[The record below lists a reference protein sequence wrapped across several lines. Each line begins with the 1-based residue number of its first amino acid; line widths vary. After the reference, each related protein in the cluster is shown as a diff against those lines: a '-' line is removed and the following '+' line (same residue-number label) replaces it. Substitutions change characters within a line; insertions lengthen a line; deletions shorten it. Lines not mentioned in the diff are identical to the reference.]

1 MNRLISFLFALAT
14 ATAGLSARSQLT
26 IDTLLPIGRVV
37 RVMDPFTTIPEYE
50 GSRRCWIHIGV
61 RYDSNEAAL
70 ERFAWRFQ
78 SMIDTVRFYEPGW
91 PTRTMLDAN
100 GDGRSDFYDSLLV
113 LGSDTGWVEDTA
125 TRFLKG
131 IAVAK
136 VADVDADGYDD
147 LICREWPG
155 MRVYWGDS
163 VEPLRRYS
171 SILNPEGTH
180 SNQVAPAAICVVNR
194 LQGIPAIATY
204 YDVDFNQGDPLDRW
218 RNYAGWRLNQD
229 DVSNHRDT
237 LQVESNL
244 WRGTFMSHRYA
255 PDPPTLVR
263 NGCWLR
269 LDYNAWVAFDSS
281 GIRSEDYSREVD
293 TLVLS
298 GQQLAGSTML
308 PLSHPPTLDSML
320 QLTISHGSVLSVR
333 QWLSP
338 EQIIPVETKA
348 YYLQPQT
355 IATSRVD
362 GLFVWPDMTGDSI
375 PELAV
380 IRKPNSTPF
389 VMDDFCFEI
398 YDIAGA
404 PVSSTIVPFP
414 VHDSSGIDVVHGR
427 IVWKSAT
434 GADINVRVYDAAG
447 RLLLQ
452 SAVPAEIA
460 STEGIP
466 IDPQVGK
473 GLRLVELTDAAGRI
487 RRTTILVR

>member
-1 MNRLISFLFALAT
+1 MNRCLTYLLALAIT
-14 ATAGLSARSQLT
+14 TAGLSAQSQLT
-26 IDTLLPIGRVV
+26 IDTLLPIGRVL
-37 RVMDPFTTIPEYE
+37 RVYFPTSVPEYE
-50 GSRRCWIHIGV
+50 GTPRPWVFVRSRFDDDLTETES
-61 RYDSNEAAL
+61 YT
-70 ERFAWRFQ
+70 WRFQ
-78 SMIDTVRFYEPGW
+78 TSDDSVRVKEIRRPQ
-91 PTRTMLDAN
+91 RVMLDAN
-100 GDGRSDFYDSLLV
+100 GDGRRDFHDSLLV
-113 LGSDTGWVEDTA
+113 LGSDTEWVEDTA
-125 TRFLKG
+125 TRNVVNQGLDRR
-131 IAVAK
+131 IV
-136 VADVDADGYDD
+136 DLDADGYDD
-147 LICREWPG
+147 LVEGR
-155 MRVYWGDS
+155 RVYWGDS
-163 VEPLRRYS
+163 AEPLRHYS
-171 SILNPEGTH
+171 RIVNPEGTY
-180 SNQVAPAAICVVNR
+180 SNQVAPAAISVVNR

-204 YDVDFNQGDPLDRW
+204 YDIDYKQGNGKQDQY
-218 RNYAGWRLNQD
+218 RNYSGWRLNAE
-229 DVSNHRDT
+229 DVIAHRDVISV
-237 LQVESNL
+237 QGKL
-244 WRGTFMSHRYA
+244 WSHMFHAVYYITE
-255 PDPPTLVR
+255 PPLLER
-263 NGCWLR
+263 NGRWLS
-269 LDYNAWVAFDSS
+269 LGYDDWVAFDSL
-281 GIRSEDYSREVD
+281 GSRNEYVAWNQD
-293 TLVLS
+293 ALILS
-298 GQQLAGSTML
+298 GSSLAGSTML

-380 IRKPNSTPF
+380 IRKPNSTPL

-434 GADINVRVYDAAG
+434 GADISVRVYDAAG

-452 SAVPAEIA
+452 SAIPVDTA
-460 STEGIP
+460 STEGIR

>member
-1 MNRLISFLFALAT
+1 MNGLVAFLCALVT
-14 ATAGLSARSQLT
+14 AIAGLSAQSQLT
-26 IDTLLPIGRVV
+26 VDTLLPIGRVV
-37 RVMDPFTTIPEYE
+37 GVRNPVVVPEYS
-50 GSRRCWIHIGV
+50 GSRRPWIYIVTRDYGDTLRV
-61 RYDSNEAAL
+61 E
-70 ERFAWRFQ
+70 FCTWRFQ
-78 SMIDTVRFYEPGW
+78 TLDDTVRVRENRRPL
-91 PTRTMLDAN
+91 RVMLDAN
-100 GDGRSDFYDSLLV
+100 GDGRRDFYDSLLV
-113 LGSDTGWVEDTA
+113 LSSDTGWVEDTV
-125 TRFLKG
+125 TRFMKG
-131 IAVAK
+131 IAVAA
-136 VADVDADGYDD
+136 VADVDADGNDD
-147 LICREWPG
+147 LICRERPG

-163 VEPLRRYS
+163 VEPLRSYS
-171 SILNPEGTH
+171 SILNPEGTY

-194 LQGIPAIATY
+194 LQGIPAIATF
-204 YDVDFNQGDPLDRW
+204 YDIDDRSDHGRRRW
-218 RNYAGWRLNQD
+218 FSGWRLD
-229 DVSNHRDT
+229 PTDVAEHRDT
-237 LQVESNL
+237 IAVLNKL
-244 WRGTFMSHRYA
+244 WSLVFFSETYE
-255 PDPPTLVR
+255 PEPPTLLR
-263 NGCWLR
+263 NGRWLS
-269 LDYNAWVAFDSS
+269 LGYDDWIAFDST
-281 GIRSEDYSREVD
+281 GTKNEYYAYNQD
-293 TLVLS
+293 TLILS
-298 GQQLAGSTML
+298 GSSLAGSTML

-333 QWLSP
+333 KWLSP

-404 PVSSTIVPFP
+404 PESSTIVPFP

-434 GADINVRVYDAAG
+434 GADISVRVYDAAG

-452 SAVPAEIA
+452 SAIPVDTA
-460 STEGIP
+460 STEGIR

>member
-1 MNRLISFLFALAT
+1 MRFFVAFLFALVT
-14 ATAGLSARSQLT
+14 AIAGLSAQSQLT
-26 IDTLLPIGRVV
+26 VDTLLPIGRVL
-37 RVMDPFTTIPEYE
+37 RVYLPSSVPEYE
-50 GSRRCWIHIGV
+50 GTPRPWVFVRSRFDDDLTETES
-61 RYDSNEAAL
+61 YT
-70 ERFAWRFQ
+70 WRFQ
-78 SMIDTVRFYEPGW
+78 TSDDSVRVKENRRPL
-91 PTRTMLDAN
+91 RVMLDAN
-100 GDGRSDFYDSLLV
+100 GDGRRDFYDSLLV
-113 LGSDTGWVEDTA
+113 LGSDTGWVEDTES
-125 TRFLKG
+125 RFLKG
-131 IAVAK
+131 IAVAA
-136 VADVDADGYDD
+136 VADVDADGNDD

-163 VEPLRRYS
+163 VEPMRSYS
-171 SILNPEGTH
+171 SILNPEGTY

-218 RNYAGWRLNQD
+218 RNYAGWRLKQD

-255 PDPPTLVR
+255 PDPPTLLR

-320 QLTISHGSVLSVR
+320 QLTISRGSILSVR

-355 IATSRVD
+355 ISSTNVELIMPWTD
-362 GLFVWPDMTGDSI
+362 VTGDGI
-375 PELAV
+375 PELGV
-380 IRKPNSTPF
+380 YRRSNSRPEH
-389 VMDDFCFEI
+389 VRDYCIEI
-398 YDIAGA
+398 YDVAGSPA
-404 PVSSTIVPFP
+404 NSIMPDIVNLETDLQI
-414 VHDSSGIDVVHGR
+414 VNGH
-427 IVWKSAT
+427 IVWKTISGHDAV
-434 GADINVRVYDAAG
+434 VRVFDATG
-447 RLLLQ
+447 RLL
-452 SAVPAEIA
+452 
-460 STEGIP
+460 TEKTVETAIISSSGVP
-466 IDPQVGK
+466 IDAAYGR
-473 GLRLVELTDAAGRI
+473 GIRLIELIDSAGHM
-487 RRTTILVR
+487 RRTTMIVR

>member
-1 MNRLISFLFALAT
+1 MNRLVAFLCALVS
-14 ATAGLSARSQLT
+14 ATAGLSAQSQLT
-26 IDTLLPIGRVV
+26 VDTLVPIGRVV
-37 RVMDPFTTIPEYE
+37 GVRNPMVVPEYS
-50 GSRRCWIHIGV
+50 GSRRPWIYIVTRDYGDTLRV
-61 RYDSNEAAL
+61 E
-70 ERFAWRFQ
+70 FCTWRFQ
-78 SMIDTVRFYEPGW
+78 TPDDSVRVKEIRRPQ
-91 PTRTMLDAN
+91 RVMLDAN
-100 GDGRSDFYDSLLV
+100 GDGRRDFYDSLLV

-125 TRFLKG
+125 TRN
-131 IAVAK
+131 AVNQGLDRRI
-136 VADVDADGYDD
+136 VDLDADGYDD
-147 LICREWPG
+147 LVEGR
-155 MRVYWGDS
+155 RVYWGDS

-404 PVSSTIVPFP
+404 PESSTIVPFP

-434 GADINVRVYDAAG
+434 GADISVRVYDAAG

-452 SAVPAEIA
+452 YAIPVDTA
-460 STEGIP
+460 STEGIR

>member
-1 MNRLISFLFALAT
+1 
-14 ATAGLSARSQLT
+14 
-26 IDTLLPIGRVV
+26 
-37 RVMDPFTTIPEYE
+37 MDPFTTIPEYE

-78 SMIDTVRFYEPGW
+78 SINDTVRIYEPGW

-100 GDGRSDFYDSLLV
+100 GDGHRDFYDSLLV
-113 LGSDTGWVEDTA
+113 LGSDTGWVADTA
-125 TRFLKG
+125 TRYIVNQGLDRR
-131 IAVAK
+131 V
-136 VADVDADGYDD
+136 VDLDADGYDD
-147 LICREWPG
+147 LVEGR
-155 MRVYWGDS
+155 RVYWGDS
-163 VEPLRRYS
+163 VEPLRHYS

-194 LQGIPAIATY
+194 LQGIPAIATF

-229 DVSNHRDT
+229 DVSNHSDT
-237 LQVESNL
+237 LQVDSNL

-281 GIRSEDYSREVD
+281 GVRSEDYSREVD

-320 QLTISHGSVLSVR
+320 HLTISQGSVLSVR
-333 QWLSP
+333 QWLTP
-338 EQIIPVETKA
+338 EQIIPSETMA

-355 IATSRVD
+355 INSTSTRE
-362 GLFVWPDMTGDSI
+362 LIVWPDVTGDSI
-375 PELAV
+375 PELGVYRAPW
-380 IRKPNSTPF
+380 RGCLSDTL
-389 VMDDFCFEI
+389 DDYCIEI

-404 PVSSTIVPFP
+404 QVSSAIIPSP
-414 VHDSSGIDVVHGR
+414 SHDSSGIDVVHGR

-434 GADINVRVYDAAG
+434 LADISVRVYDAAG

-452 SAVPAEIA
+452 STVPADTA
-460 STEGIP
+460 STEGIR

-473 GLRLVELTDAAGRI
+473 GLRLIELTDAAGRTC
-487 RRTTILVR
+487 RTTMFVR

>member
-1 MNRLISFLFALAT
+1 MNRCLTYLLALAIT
-14 ATAGLSARSQLT
+14 TTGLEAQSQLT

-37 RVMDPFTTIPEYE
+37 QIVNPRSIPEYL
-50 GSRRCWIHIGV
+50 GYRKPWIYIST
-61 RYDSNEAAL
+61 RYDTGTMNRTVSST
-70 ERFAWRFQ
+70 WRFETTY
-78 SMIDTVRFYEPGW
+78 DTVRVAERR

-100 GDGRSDFYDSLLV
+100 GDGRRDFYDSLLV

-131 IAVAK
+131 IAVAA
-136 VADVDADGYDD
+136 VADVDADGNDD
-147 LICREWPG
+147 LICRGWPG
-155 MRVYWGDS
+155 MRVYWGDI

-171 SILNPEGTH
+171 CILNPEGTH
-180 SNQVAPAAICVVNR
+180 SNQVAPAAICVVDR

-237 LQVESNL
+237 VQVESNL
-244 WRGTFMSHRYA
+244 WRGTFMSHRYE

-281 GIRSEDYSREVD
+281 GVRSEDYSREVD

-333 QWLSP
+333 QWLTP
-338 EQIIPVETKA
+338 EQIIPVETRALFLK
-348 YYLQPQT
+348 PMT
-355 IATSRVD
+355 IKGTKIEWIMP
-362 GLFVWPDMTGDSI
+362 WPDITGDSI
-375 PELAV
+375 SELAV
-380 IRKPNSTPF
+380 YRVPHAGDVTPNYH
-389 VMDDFCFEI
+389 DYCIEI
-398 YDIAGA
+398 YDVANE
-404 PVSSTIVPFP
+404 PVSTMISRESQADADVNCVNGRVIWRTAMGERSVLRLFDASGRLLAQEE
-414 VHDSSGIDVVHGR
+414 VDSAVLNSAGVTVVAGFER
-427 IVWKSAT
+427 
-434 GADINVRVYDAAG
+434 GVRLIELVDAAG
-447 RLLLQ
+447 R
-452 SAVPAEIA
+452 V
-460 STEGIP
+460 
-466 IDPQVGK
+466 
-473 GLRLVELTDAAGRI
+473 
-487 RRTTILVR
+487 RRTTMIVR